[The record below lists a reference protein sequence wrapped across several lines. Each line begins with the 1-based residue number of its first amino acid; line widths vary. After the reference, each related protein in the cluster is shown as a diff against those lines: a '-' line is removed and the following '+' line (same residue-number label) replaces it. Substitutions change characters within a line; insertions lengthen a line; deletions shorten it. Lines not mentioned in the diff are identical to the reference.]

1 MNMRKQV
8 VLLAV
13 SVLLASASAS
23 ASYTV
28 AQDRDSGRVTLSQA
42 VGQDVQAPRA
52 GDNANRLATRRCEQ
66 LGYALTDAS
75 VQVSRQCTASAADG
89 QCTQWQQAQTY
100 QCMGDAVAQPYQPV
114 QAPVAPNG

>member
-13 SVLLASASAS
+13 SALLASASAS
-23 ASYTV
+23 AGYTV
-28 AQDRDSGRVTLSQA
+28 TQDRDLGRVTLSQV
-42 VGQDVQAPRA
+42 VGQDVPVLRA

-75 VQVSRQCTASAADG
+75 VQVSRQCTVTAVDG
-89 QCTQWQQAQTY
+89 KCTQWQQAQTY
-100 QCMGDAVAQPYQPV
+100 QCMGNAVAQPYAPV
-114 QAPVAPNG
+114 NSPVAPHG